1 MEQYLASK
9 FADPSMK
16 SEFIESAHKMQD
28 LMLLQALRGKEA
40 YTVRHPYPVSFEQ
53 LYEAML
59 PFVES
64 SN

>member
-1 MEQYLASK
+1 
-9 FADPSMK
+9 
-16 SEFIESAHKMQD
+16 
-28 LMLLQALRGKEA
+28 MLLRALQGKEA
-40 YTVRHPYPVSFEQ
+40 YIVRHPYPVSFEQ